1 MIDLPRPALIGVLH
15 LKALPGSPGHMLSM
29 DEILERALGDARALE
44 EAGFDAVVVENYG
57 DAPFPADSLSPAS
70 VAAMAVVADR
80 VRRECSLRVGVNA
93 LRNDARA
100 ALGIASA
107 VGASFVRVNVHTGVC
122 ATDQGFIEGRA
133 DETLRY
139 RRLLGQRVAIL
150 ADVHVK
156 HAVPISQPDIAR
168 AARETAYR
176 GMADGLIVTGP
187 ATGEP
192 VDIDELR
199 RVREAVPDR
208 RLFVGSGAT
217 AETVQALLSVADG
230 IIVGTSIK
238 PDRDP
243 SQPVDVRLARA
254 LVRAARPGATA

>member
-44 EAGFDAVVVENYG
+44 EAGFDAAVVENYG

-107 VGASFVRVNVHTGVC
+107 VGASFVRVNVHTGVY

-139 RRLLGQRVAIL
+139 RRLLSQRVAIL

-168 AARETAYR
+168 AAREIAYR

-208 RLFVGSGAT
+208 RLFVGSGVT

-254 LVRAARPGATA
+254 LVQAARLGDTA

>member
-1 MIDLPRPALIGVLH
+1 
-15 LKALPGSPGHMLSM
+15 M
-29 DEILERALGDARALE
+29 DEILERALDDARALE
-44 EAGFDAVVVENYG
+44 EAGFDAAVVENYG

-80 VRRECSLRVGVNA
+80 VRRECSSLRVGVNA

-107 VGASFVRVNVHTGVC
+107 TGASFVRVNVHTGVS

-133 DETLRY
+133 DGTLRY
-139 RRLLGQRVAIL
+139 RRLLGWRVVIL

-156 HAVPISQPDIAR
+156 HAVPISQPDIAH

-176 GMADGLIVTGP
+176 GMADGLIVTGA

-254 LVRAARPGATA
+254 LVRAARRSDTA

>member
-44 EAGFDAVVVENYG
+44 EAGFDAAVVENYG

-80 VRRECSLRVGVNA
+80 VQRECSLRVGVNA

-139 RRLLGQRVAIL
+139 RRLLGHRVAIL

-230 IIVGTSIK
+230 IIVGTAIK
-238 PDRDP
+238 PNRDP
-243 SQPVDVRLARA
+243 SYPVDVRLARA

>member
-29 DEILERALGDARALE
+29 EEILERALDDARALE
-44 EAGFDAVVVENYG
+44 EAGFDAAVVENYG

-107 VGASFVRVNVHTGVC
+107 VGASFVRVNVHTGVY

-139 RRLLGQRVAIL
+139 RRLLSQRVAIL

-230 IIVGTSIK
+230 IIVGTAIK
-238 PDRDP
+238 PNRDP
-243 SQPVDVRLARA
+243 SYPVDVRLARA

>member
-44 EAGFDAVVVENYG
+44 EAGFDAAVVENYG